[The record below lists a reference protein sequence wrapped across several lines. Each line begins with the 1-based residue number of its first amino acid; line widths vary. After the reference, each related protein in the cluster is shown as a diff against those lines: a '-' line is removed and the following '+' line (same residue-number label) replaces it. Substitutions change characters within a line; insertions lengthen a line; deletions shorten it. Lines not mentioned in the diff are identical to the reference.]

1 MRSSSNL
8 IGTDQINDTTP
19 QKGDKHR
26 IVDKVAEFPG
36 GIEEMSK
43 FIAQNIKY
51 PDEARKKGLGG
62 VVLVEFTITKEGD
75 VTDIKTVVG
84 IDPILDEEAIRVIRI
99 MPKWTPA
106 ELNKEK
112 VNMIYQIPSR
122 FKLDKKD

>member
-1 MRSSSNL
+1 M
-8 IGTDQINDTTP
+8 
-19 QKGDKHR
+19 
-26 IVDKVAEFPG
+26 AEFPG

-84 IDPILDEEAIRVIRI
+84 IDPILDEEAIRVIWV

-106 ELNKEK
+106 DLHNEK